1 MLFYETVFTAD
12 FRQLMEIREV
22 NLRRQ
27 RSGNS
32 LLQYHGTNAIVED
45 AALEDLCGEAGCE
58 EGFRNLFFLT
68 IGRKLILYD
77 FIFEAFKADNIEND
91 NGALSVEQKAAML
104 DKLAKN
110 NQTKKYFQVH
120 AKL

>member
-1 MLFYETVFTAD
+1 
-12 FRQLMEIREV
+12 MEIREV

-58 EGFRNLFFLT
+58 EGFKNIFLN
-68 IGRKLILYD
+68 Y
-77 FIFEAFKADNIEND
+77 
-91 NGALSVEQKAAML
+91 
-104 DKLAKN
+104 
-110 NQTKKYFQVH
+110 
-120 AKL
+120 

>member
-1 MLFYETVFTAD
+1 MRFLFSSILILQPLLFYETVFTAD

-58 EGFRNLFFLT
+58 EGFKNIFLN
-68 IGRKLILYD
+68 Y
-77 FIFEAFKADNIEND
+77 
-91 NGALSVEQKAAML
+91 
-104 DKLAKN
+104 
-110 NQTKKYFQVH
+110 
-120 AKL
+120 